1 MEWRLWPFK
10 SSVDPWMKRSHSLKK
25 NKARTADQC
34 RRRLAR
40 PLTDFALEPMAEAA
54 GGSPHLLWSKLF
66 IEKNPQSSF
75 EVRRCGRC
83 RGRHLRR
90 AQFFFYALPRNF
102 TCQVSPAF
110 IFYHFIKQR
119 TCVGWLSCTLLHKI
133 ASSRFAAGTE
143 ESCYGDERHF
153 LKIKRNVFVP
163 CSRILSAFA
172 ERRPPP
178 PSAAAARAAC

>member
-1 MEWRLWPFK
+1 M
-10 SSVDPWMKRSHSLKK
+10 S
-25 NKARTADQC
+25 KAI
-34 RRRLAR
+34 
-40 PLTDFALEPMAEAA
+40 
-54 GGSPHLLWSKLF
+54 GSPLDWLRARANGRGGRGLATSPVIKV